1 MRPSEPDFAVLE
13 YITIAKD
20 SRTGLV
26 IALGGTQEA
35 AGIPQRNGFL
45 DARSPGASTTAS
57 LTISRSKRS
66 GERPRP
72 PRTPCSAPAAASTST
87 RP

>member
-20 SRTGLV
+20 SRTVLV
-26 IALGGTQEA
+26 IALGGTQA
-35 AGIPQRNGFL
+35 ASILQRNGFL
-45 DARSPGASTTAS
+45 DAPVPRASTTAS